1 MIYEF
6 NGYKPV
12 IDPSSYIHKEATII
26 GNVIIGKDV
35 YVGPGASIRGDWG
48 KITIKNGCNI
58 QDNCTIHIFPGKDVV
73 LEENAHIGHGAIIHG
88 SYIGKNSLIGMNSV
102 IMDDTVIGEEC
113 IIGALCFVK
122 GEMKIPKRKIVVGN
136 PAKIKGEVSD
146 DMIKWKKKGTELYQ
160 NLPKECRELM
170 RECNPLSKLEKN
182 RKEKQKITF
191 ETWKKTQ

>member
-170 RECNPLSKLEKN
+170 KECNPLSKLEKN
-182 RKEKQKITF
+182 REEKQKITF

>member
-58 QDNCTIHIFPGKDVV
+58 QDNCTIHIFPGKDVI

-122 GEMKIPKRKIVVGN
+122 GEMKIPNRKIVVGN

-160 NLPKECRELM
+160 NLKRECRELM
-170 RECNPLSKLEKN
+170 KECNPLSKLEKN

>member
-170 RECNPLSKLEKN
+170 KECNPLTKLEKN